1 MKTKLTVMAAAILMG
16 TAFTVNATAYGG
28 LYPPAPPFPYGSGP
42 LKAPYLAPNLFIS
55 EKAAF
60 AGLEGAMQEAEGV
73 IYQGGCAAASGTWRI
88 NAFADDTG
96 NGSVRVSSGGATQF
110 RLNVAW
116 QAVTSPPYLGGTKFH
131 ITGGTPNHL
140 GGVKL
145 PLYDGTAYYSGTGQ
159 MMVMDAR
166 FDVGNVNYAFDH
178 LTGTVIKDFFKVLP
192 QGVYPD
198 EGKTTCKSDCGGYD
212 PTVPVIYDWGLQSV
226 SKEWVPQDKWWQRS
240 KATRSDGSDAKTI
253 FWKDRLFSAKNGG
266 VCKIKIAMTGANDA
280 DGFAQ
285 SGTLTIKKEAP

>member
-1 MKTKLTVMAAAILMG
+1 MKTKITVLTTAILMG
-16 TAFTVNATAYGG
+16 SAFAVSAYGG
-28 LYPPAPPFPYGSGP
+28 SYAPPPPAPYDSGP

-60 AGLEGAMQEAEGV
+60 AGLEGVMQEAEGV
-73 IYQGGCAAASGTWRI
+73 IYQGGCAAAVGSWKIST
-88 NAFADDTG
+88 FADV
-96 NGSVRVSSGGATQF
+96 NGDGYVKVASGGAQQL
-110 RLNVAW
+110 RLNVLN
-116 QAVTSPPYLGGTKFH
+116 QPVTSPPYLGGTKFF
-131 ITGGTPNHL
+131 ITGGAPNHL
-140 GGVKL
+140 GGIKL
-145 PLYDGTAYYSGTGQ
+145 PFYNGTAYYSGTGQ

-192 QGVYPD
+192 RGIEP
-198 EGKTTCKSDCGGYD
+198 EGKTTCNSNCGGSD

-240 KATRSDGSDAKTI
+240 EATRSDGSDATTT

-266 VCKIKIAMTGANDA
+266 VCKIKIAMKGANDA

-285 SGTLTIKKEAP
+285 GGTLTIKKEAP